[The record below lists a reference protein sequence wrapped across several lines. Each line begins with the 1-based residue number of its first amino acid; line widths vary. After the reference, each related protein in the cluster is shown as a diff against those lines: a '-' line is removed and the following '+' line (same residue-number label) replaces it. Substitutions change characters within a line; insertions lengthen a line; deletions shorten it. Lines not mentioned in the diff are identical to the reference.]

1 MTTITFERSGG
12 VIGNETHFDVDL
24 NTLPGEEADRVLKL
38 IDEANFFNLPTDLT
52 GKNSPDEFQY
62 RITIDNG
69 GDTHTVRV
77 TDTTMPESMG
87 LLVKELTMMKILR
100 R

>member
-12 VIGNETHFDVDL
+12 VIGNETQFELDL
-24 NTLPGEEADRVLKL
+24 NTLPGEEADRLLKL

-52 GKNSPDEFQY
+52 AKTSTDEFQY
-62 RITIDNG
+62 TITVDNG

-77 TDTTMPESMG
+77 TDTSMPESIG